1 VIDAGINQTVNIQRL
16 IDHGATQFILPNL
29 PPLGLIPRLNGSP
42 TTSVPA
48 TEAAKLFNEVLGGG
62 VDVLRAFN
70 RHKHVKLAQLD
81 VFALFN
87 EIVADPASY
96 SLLNVTDSSQ
106 GIAVDPDTYLFW
118 DDLHPTT
125 HGHNILAA
133 TAGKVIAKEDANVE
147 ETVPA
152 GRSLT
157 DLDGEG
163 HTEFAIDPTG
173 ATRY

>member
-1 VIDAGINQTVNIQRL
+1 
-16 IDHGATQFILPNL
+16 
-29 PPLGLIPRLNGSP
+29 
-42 TTSVPA
+42 
-48 TEAAKLFNEVLGGG
+48 
-62 VDVLRAFN
+62 VLRAFN

-125 HGHNILAA
+125 RGHNILAA

-157 DLDGEG
+157 DLDVEG
-163 HTEFAIDPTG
+163 HTEFATDPAG